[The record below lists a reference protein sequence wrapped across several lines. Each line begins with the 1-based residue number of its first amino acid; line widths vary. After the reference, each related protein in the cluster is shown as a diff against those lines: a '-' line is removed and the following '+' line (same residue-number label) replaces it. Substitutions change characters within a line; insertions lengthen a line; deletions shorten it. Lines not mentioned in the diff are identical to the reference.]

1 MRKWIVVA
9 LALALALAVVPLA
22 LAHPGGGGEKGNGKL
37 KFEFVGK
44 VVGPVDV
51 TTGLMTVKV
60 KAGTKNL
67 RAFRGPGAPNLP
79 LTVGPDARVRLV
91 TDKGC
96 VDGTLA
102 DLVHGMKVNVRGR
115 IYRTTDPATF
125 IAVWIKA
132 KTMPTPEPSSAPLSP
147 AH

>member
-22 LAHPGGGGEKGNGKL
+22 AAGNGGGGDKGKGKL
-37 KFEFVGK
+37 KFELVGT
-44 VVGPVDV
+44 VSPVAGA
-51 TTGLMTVKV
+51 TGLTVKV
-60 KAGTKNL
+60 KAGTKTVKSVL
-67 RAFRGPGAPNLP
+67 DSTRLLGLVVDPAP
-79 LTVGPDARVRLV
+79 RVRLV

-102 DLVHGMKVNVRGR
+102 DLVQGMKVKVRGR
-115 IYRTTDPATF
+115 IDRTTDPATF

-132 KTMPTPEPSSAPLSP
+132 KMMPTPEPSSPLPSP
-147 AH
+147 AP

>member
-9 LALALALAVVPLA
+9 LALALSLAVVPLA
-22 LAHPGGGGEKGNGKL
+22 AAGNGGGGDKGKGKL

-67 RAFRGPGAPNLP
+67 RAFRGDYLT
-79 LTVGPDARVRLV
+79 LTVDPAPRVRLV

-96 VDGTLA
+96 VDGALA
-102 DLVHGMKVNVRGR
+102 DLKDGMKVKVRGTIGGTR
-115 IYRTTDPATF
+115 EDPVFTAT
-125 IAVWIKA
+125 WIKA
-132 KTMPTPEPSSAPLSP
+132 KMMPTLEP
-147 AH
+147 

>member
-9 LALALALAVVPLA
+9 LALALSLAVVPLA
-22 LAHPGGGGEKGNGKL
+22 AAGNGGGGDKGKGKL

-79 LTVGPDARVRLV
+79 LTVGPDARVRIV
-91 TDKGC
+91 TAEGC
-96 VDGTLA
+96 VVATL
-102 DLVHGMKVNVRGR
+102 DQLEPDMKVKVRGT
-115 IYRTTDPATF
+115 IGGTHEDPVFTAKS
-125 IAVWIKA
+125 IKA
-132 KTMPTPEPSSAPLSP
+132 KMMPTLEP
-147 AH
+147 